1 MFQHIL
7 VVDINR
13 SNGKQVY
20 YIGHAGAYSKYVN
33 VQNEQFLYSTGAD
46 AYFSKCVWGGD
57 KKGVVVLCF
66 MLLRNKSDESILIKL
81 CLQILKGI

>member
-20 YIGHAGAYSKYVN
+20 YIRHAGAYSKYVN
-33 VQNEQFLYSTGAD
+33 GQNEQFLYSTGAD
-46 AYFSKCVWGGD
+46 AYFSKCVWGGGD

-66 MLLRNKSDESILIKL
+66 MLLRNIHVYS
-81 CLQILKGI
+81 CYKGL